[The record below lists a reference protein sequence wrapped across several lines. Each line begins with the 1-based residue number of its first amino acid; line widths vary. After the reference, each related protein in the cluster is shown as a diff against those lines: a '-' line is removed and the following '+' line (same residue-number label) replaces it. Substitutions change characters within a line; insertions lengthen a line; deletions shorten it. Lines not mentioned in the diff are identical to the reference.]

1 MSMSHVKGYTTH
13 VPEEGWRF
21 DCDHTGCDRHITI
34 HADGHVFDGA
44 AGGEDHLVCGFDD
57 AMTAFDLG
65 ATHYGWTRDTRL
77 HPRCHC
83 PEHSREAR
91 S

>member
-1 MSMSHVKGYTTH
+1 MDMSHVKGYAKR
-13 VPEEGWRF
+13 VPDEGWRF

-44 AGGEDHLVCGFDD
+44 ADGDDHPVCGVED
-57 AMTAFDLG
+57 AMSAFVLG
-65 ATHYGWTRDTRL
+65 AIHYGWARRSQL
-77 HPRCHC
+77 PLRCYC
-83 PEHSREAR
+83 PEHSKEAR